1 MTEKAGKIFGQMPKV
16 MEEVGAIAKERKNQ
30 QQGYAFRGI
39 DDAYNAIQ
47 PAFIKNKVFCV
58 PEVLSKEREER
69 KTNAGKAMFCTILT
83 VKFTFFADDGSSVF
97 CITVGEAMDMAD
109 KSCNKAMSA
118 AQKYAFFQSLC
129 IATEETDDADAS
141 HPETVPKENG
151 KQPAGR
157 TSEPQRKSANASTA
171 PEGKK
176 REGMATQSQIK
187 MIFAKLKRAD
197 ILEEDFKSYMGIE
210 SMNDLKIE
218 FVNEA
223 LKSIDEGKIKKQGA

>member
-1 MTEKAGKIFGQMPKV
+1 MEKAGKIFGQMPKV
-16 MEEVGAIAKERKNQ
+16 MEEVGAIAKEQKNQ

-69 KTNAGKAMFCTILT
+69 KTANGKAMFCTILT
-83 VKFTFFADDGSSVF
+83 VKFTFYADDGSSVF

-129 IATEETDDADAS
+129 IATEEMEDADS
-141 HPETVPKENG
+141 DTPETVPNDDSK
-151 KQPAGR
+151 KPSGR
-157 TSEPQRKSANASTA
+157 TVDPQRKSSASKPKDA
-171 PEGKK
+171 ISEGQHRLLEKK
-176 REGMATQSQIK
+176 LNDKGISR
-187 MIFAKLKRAD
+187 
-197 ILEEDFKSYMGIE
+197 EDFKAHFDIGHVNYLPA
-210 SMNDLKIE
+210 DKI
-218 FVNEA
+218 NEA
-223 LKSIDEGKIKKQGA
+223 LKSINEGKIKRGQVICQE